1 MYTAKK
7 IQEYSSI
14 SDRYELFAVK
24 TMLDINANE
33 VQILESIGSYSL
45 QDLNEQK
52 NNLLMQ
58 IDSINIK
65 IDSINSII
73 SE

>member
-1 MYTAKK
+1 
-7 IQEYSSI
+7 
-14 SDRYELFAVK
+14 
-24 TMLDINANE
+24 MLDINANE

-58 IDSINIK
+58 IDGINEK
-65 IDSINSII
+65 INSINNI
-73 SE
+73 IN